1 MQTKQID
8 KIRKTLELVIDPETH
23 QNVMKMNMVKN
34 LRLEGCHCY
43 IEFEP
48 TSPICPLA
56 FKLSRSIVLAI
67 REVEGVENISIK
79 VLNHIHSKKIEEL
92 FNI

>member
-48 TSPICPLA
+48 TSPIYPLA

>member
-1 MQTKQID
+1 MKTKRID
-8 KIRKTLELVIDPETH
+8 KIRKALELVIDPETH
-23 QNVMKMNMVKN
+23 QSVMKMNMVKN

-48 TSPICPLA
+48 TSPIYPLA